1 MLKGLLAKHITI
13 LDRYLFEQF
22 LGPFFL
28 AIAGFALIGI
38 VDILFFLVD
47 LVINSGIPTPIFI
60 KLLLYKLP
68 AIMVLFFPMAVLFS
82 VMLLLVRM
90 AKDNELTVLRT
101 SGIGS
106 FRIVL
111 PIILLF
117 ILSSLLSYSTN
128 EYIVPWTN
136 ESSEQIIKKQ
146 IKKTPPP
153 NIVDNVVFKDGEN
166 RYFYI
171 KKIDSKKGIMENVL
185 IFEQTRTFPRFISA
199 KTALWNGDTWRL
211 LDGYIQETNSDGII
225 EFLDHY
231 EEMIINV
238 SQSVNSFYKRQKRP
252 KEMDS
257 KELKQRIMKLD
268 KGGLNTRN
276 LRIAYHMKRSLPI
289 ACFIFGIIGIANCF
303 TFVRSGKDWWGVIVS
318 ICIAVLSVGFY
329 FFMMALFRA
338 FAKGGHITP
347 FLGAWLPNILYGV
360 IAGGI
365 VVYQCR
371 NK

>member
-1 MLKGLLAKHITI
+1 MLRAFLSKHVTV

-28 AIAGFALIGI
+28 AVGGFALIAV
-38 VDILFFLVD
+38 VDILFALVD
-47 LVINSGIPTPIFI
+47 LLVNSGIPVPVFF
-60 KLLLYKLP
+60 KLLIFKLP

-82 VMLLLVRM
+82 IMLLLVRM

-106 FRIVL
+106 FRIIL
-111 PIILLF
+111 PLLLLLLLTS
-117 ILSSLLSYSTN
+117 ILSYSVN

-136 ESSEQIIKKQ
+136 KQSEQLVKEQ
-146 IKKTPPP
+146 TKKTPPP
-153 NIVDNVVFKDGEN
+153 NIVDNVVFKDGEH

-171 KKIDSKKGIMENVL
+171 KKIDSKKGVMQNVL
-185 IFEQTRTFPRFISA
+185 IFEETRDFPRFISA
-199 KTALWNGDTWRL
+199 KRALWNGDTWRL
-211 LDGYIQETNSDGII
+211 LDGYIQETNSEGII

-238 SQSVNSFYKRQKRP
+238 SQSVDSFYKRQKQP

-257 KELKQRIMKLD
+257 QELKERIQKLD
-268 KGGLNTRN
+268 KGGINTRN
-276 LRIAYHMKRSLPI
+276 LRIAYHMKRSLPL
-289 ACFIFGIIGIANCF
+289 ACFIFGIIGIAYSF
-303 TFVRSGKDWWGVIVS
+303 TFVRSGKDWWGVIVA

-329 FFMMALFRA
+329 FFMMAFFRA
-338 FAKGGHITP
+338 IAKGGHITP
-347 FLGAWLPNILYGV
+347 FFGAWLPNIIYG
-360 IAGGI
+360 IFAGGI
-365 VVYQCR
+365 VIYQCR